1 MLRVLWQKSMIALA
15 RAPRLKRY
23 VQSRGPARRLARKY
37 VAGGTAAAAVRRAEE
52 LLRDH
57 NLRGS
62 LFFLG
67 EYVDQPA
74 LVAENV
80 ASGIDAAQAL
90 GESSLDVHVSVD
102 PTQLGY
108 MIDPALG
115 RRNAFA
121 IAQEVAAA
129 RNGSRTRC
137 LMLDME
143 DESLVDVTIALHDE
157 LRASNLPAALTLQAY
172 LRRTED
178 DLRAMLAQ
186 PCRVRLIKGAFAAG
200 RRLAFQGQ
208 AAIKAN
214 FRRLTDLMLSGAA
227 RKAGFQPSFATYDHE
242 LHDYVLAQAGAANWR
257 PGEYEFEMLLGV
269 RGDVAE
275 GLARRGERVRLYLP
289 FGHDWWPYA
298 ARRIGE
304 SPRNLWLLA
313 RSLAGPGRGDGLPD
327 G

>member
-1 MLRVLWQKSMIALA
+1 
-15 RAPRLKRY
+15 
-23 VQSRGPARRLARKY
+23 
-37 VAGGTAAAAVRRAEE
+37 
-52 LLRDH
+52 
-57 NLRGS
+57 
-62 LFFLG
+62 
-67 EYVDQPA
+67 
-74 LVAENV
+74 
-80 ASGIDAAQAL
+80 
-90 GESSLDVHVSVD
+90 
-102 PTQLGY
+102 

-121 IAQEVAAA
+121 IVQEVAAA

-186 PCRVRLIKGAFAAG
+186 PCRVRLVKGAFAAG
-200 RRLAFQGQ
+200 RRVAFQGQ

-227 RKAGFQPSFATYDHE
+227 REAGFQPSFATHDHE
-242 LHDYVLAQAGAANWR
+242 LHDYVLARAGAANWR

-313 RSLAGPGRGDGLPD
+313 RSLAGPGRGDGLRTVDRRAPARVAMHRLRRCTAGFRKLTKRLQEVRMYDHSIESWRHQHVFLGEEPLARRAPRLARHRAD
-327 G
+327 GSHDAGRNRLRASS